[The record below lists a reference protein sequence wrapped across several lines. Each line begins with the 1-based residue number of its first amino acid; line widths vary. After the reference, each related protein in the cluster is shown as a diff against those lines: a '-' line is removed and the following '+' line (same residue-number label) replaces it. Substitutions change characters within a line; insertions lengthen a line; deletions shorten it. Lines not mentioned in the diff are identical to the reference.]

1 MINNNCK
8 EMYKLSKFKNVNDDI
23 LKELLNSREKEY
35 FSTLTNKDGRD
46 HHLYFEEIYDKVLNS
61 IPGRNRDFVQKQ
73 LTKLDY
79 NVMDYIGYWNENI
92 FNLVSVMV

>member
-1 MINNNCK
+1 
-8 EMYKLSKFKNVNDDI
+8 MYKLSKFKNVNDDI